1 MYCVKCGKQ
10 TEGDETLCKDCKAA
24 ENATVAKSNE
34 PIAQNAPNT
43 KTNANMLCFGRALA
57 SAIMGFG
64 VFIISNVLNSGGW
77 RMLLISMIFMII
89 IDVAAIVMTI
99 IFGSQAI
106 RAYGTFKTDN
116 TNKKPLPAFVLGIIG
131 VILAGIA
138 TVMVLI
144 FLMIQLPVAY
154 A

>member
-10 TEGDETLCKDCKAA
+10 TDGDERLCQDCKAA
-24 ENATVAKSNE
+24 ENRVDTVKASEPSNPDKSN
-34 PIAQNAPNT
+34 T
-43 KTNANMLCFGRALA
+43 NMLCFGRALA

-77 RMLLISMIFMII
+77 GMKLISMIFMLI
-89 IDVAAIVMTI
+89 IDVAAIVLTI

-106 RAYGTFKTDN
+106 RTYSTFKSGD
-116 TNKKPLPAFVLGIIG
+116 NKKPVPAFVLGIIG

-138 TVMVLI
+138 TVIVLI
-144 FLMIQLPVAY
+144 FLLIELPAI